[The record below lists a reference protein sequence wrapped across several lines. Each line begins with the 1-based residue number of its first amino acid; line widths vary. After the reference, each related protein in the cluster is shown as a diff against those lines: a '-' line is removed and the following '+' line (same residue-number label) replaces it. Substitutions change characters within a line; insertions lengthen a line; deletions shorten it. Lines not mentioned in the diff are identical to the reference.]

1 MKNLLALFR
10 RFFGQKPRTL
20 MLVLYF
26 ITPLVFA
33 DSLPICY
40 QYGCKIEKNIEIPR
54 AVLTQ
59 LEGYFVAVQNPE
71 QERHAVALAVQ
82 ALSLFAANLTPI
94 GADKGGN
101 FHDGTAIGRMD
112 CIDHSTNATTF
123 LTYLAQYHVLRFHQV
138 GKKVFRA
145 PWILN
150 SHYAAQLVEI
160 DSGAAWVVDT
170 WFKDFGEL
178 AVIVPYELWRSGYEP
193 N

>member
-1 MKNLLALFR
+1 MNQMAVFQFFLEQR
-10 RFFGQKPRTL
+10 RPFF
-20 MLVLYF
+20 MAVFYF
-26 ITPLVFA
+26 ITPLAFA

-40 QYGCKIEKNIEIPR
+40 QYGCKIEKRIDIPNVVLIE
-54 AVLTQ
+54 VEKHF
-59 LEGYFVAVQNPE
+59 LEVNNAE
-71 QERHAVALAVQ
+71 KERHAVALAVQ
-82 ALSLFAANLTPI
+82 TLSLFAAKLTPI
-94 GADKGGN
+94 GVDKGGN

-112 CIDHSTNATTF
+112 CIDHSSNTTTF
-123 LTYLAQYHVLRFHQV
+123 LTYLAQHQLLRFHQV

-160 DSGAAWVVDT
+160 DSDASWAVDT

-193 N
+193 D